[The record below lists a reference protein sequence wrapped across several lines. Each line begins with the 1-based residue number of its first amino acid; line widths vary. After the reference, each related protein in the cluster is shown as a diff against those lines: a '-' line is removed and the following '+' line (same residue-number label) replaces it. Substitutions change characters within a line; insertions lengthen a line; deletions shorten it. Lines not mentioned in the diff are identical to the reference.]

1 MKKEEVQKIRAFNR
15 FYTKVL
21 GLLDKSLL
29 DSSFAL
35 AEVRVLFEIYH
46 HRQITSRELSELLGM
61 DKGYLSRMLLNF
73 EKKQLIIR
81 KDNEADGRVQQISLS
96 QKGEKEFLAVNQSSN
111 NHIRE
116 LLAGLSGR
124 EIEQLIKNMEQIQ
137 DILSKVNQ

>member
-46 HRQITSRELSELLGM
+46 HKQITSRELSELLGM

-81 KDNEADGRVQQISLS
+81 KDNETDGRVQQISLS
-96 QKGEKEFLAVNQSSN
+96 EKGEKEFLVVNQSSN
-111 NHIRE
+111 NQIRE